1 MAMPMAEA
9 WWKRALRLAGAL
21 AWAVG
26 AGLGLLLLVEGSVR
40 LLWPRVNVQSTSRDL
55 FQVARYGPSHGLR
68 PGASGDSFGV
78 RVTIDEDGFRRSAA
92 ARPVHPQATVLF
104 LGDSVTFGVGVAA
117 AETFVGRLQ
126 AARPDLR
133 IINAAAPLYN
143 LADYRNLLFH
153 LPLSSW
159 GVGQV
164 YLFYTVNDV
173 MGPAGLVAHA
183 PRKGTW
189 AKARDL
195 ATWCH
200 RALASRSK
208 LYVLLKSLRYRDIS
222 LAYFSYDL
230 GQYGPGSPRLRKTLS
245 LLEEVRVLA
254 GERGL
259 ALHVVLLP
267 CEPQLRE
274 APPADA
280 SKPQRLVGSF
290 LAGKQME
297 YLDLAEAF
305 RRAGRPSRQL
315 FLYADYMHLSPAGHA
330 IVFQAV
336 LEDLPGRVDRAGA
349 GAGQLPGAPVAVR
362 RGSPK

>member
-1 MAMPMAEA
+1 MC
-9 WWKRALRLAGAL
+9 LDGA
-21 AWAVG
+21 AHCIMGNHEYNAIGWVT
-26 AGLGLLLLVEGSVR
+26 
-40 LLWPRVNVQSTSRDL
+40 PDPT
-55 FQVARYGPSHGLR
+55 R
-68 PGASGDSFGV
+68 PGQ
-78 RVTIDEDGFRRSAA
+78 FRRAHDDHNLRQHAA
-92 ARPVHPQATVLF
+92 F
-104 LGDSVTFGVGVAA
+104 LQQ
-117 AETFVGRLQ
+117 AET
-126 AARPDLR
+126 
-133 IINAAAPLYN
+133 AP
-143 LADYRNLLFH
+143 
-153 LPLSSW
+153 
-159 GVGQV
+159 
-164 YLFYTVNDV
+164 
-173 MGPAGLVAHA
+173 
-183 PRKGTW
+183 
-189 AKARDL
+189 
-195 ATWCH
+195 
-200 RALASRSK
+200 
-208 LYVLLKSLRYRDIS
+208 LRYRDIS

-305 RRAGRPSRQL
+305 RRAGRPSREL